1 VRNIRAGRD
10 SVRDGVGQELDPGAW
25 REAFAAAYAARE
37 RCSPEQA
44 RFAADVMQPVLGN
57 LDVPAAIDFV
67 LADRGIKDAV
77 VSEFR
82 RTRS

>member
-1 VRNIRAGRD
+1 MRMPRP
-10 SVRDGVGQELDPGAW
+10 PGC
-25 REAFAAAYAARE
+25 RHI
-37 RCSPEQA
+37 
-44 RFAADVMQPVLGN
+44 VMQPVLGT